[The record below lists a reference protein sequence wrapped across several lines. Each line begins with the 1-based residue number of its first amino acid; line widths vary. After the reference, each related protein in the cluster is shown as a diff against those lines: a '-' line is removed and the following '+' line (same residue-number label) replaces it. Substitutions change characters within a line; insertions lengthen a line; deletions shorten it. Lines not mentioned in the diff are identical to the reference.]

1 MRRLLLVVL
10 VAIAASAAA
19 PAPDRSVPQSPVQIQ
34 LSFAPVVSK
43 VAPAVVNVYARRVIR
58 QPVDPIF
65 QQFFGTSPMRS
76 RVEQSLGSGVIVRP
90 DGIILTNNHVI
101 EGGQDI
107 QVALQDR
114 REYQAKVVL
123 ADPRTDLAV
132 LRIDTKGEKLPS
144 LEFGDSDRLQVG
156 DLVLAIG
163 DPFGVGQT
171 VTSGIVSALARSNGG
186 ASDYQFFIQT
196 DAAINPGNS
205 GGALVS
211 MDGRLIGINSSIV
224 SSSGGNIGIGFAIPS
239 NMARVIVDG
248 ALGGGIKRTWF
259 GADGQAVTAEIS
271 KALGLPRP
279 NGVLISQ
286 VYPGSPAAQAGIAK
300 GDVVLAID
308 SFPITDSNALRYRV
322 VTHRPGDMVSIR
334 FWRSGTVKEVP
345 AKIALPPDEG
355 RDEGVIRG
363 QNPMEG
369 AKVANI
375 TPALADEMQMD
386 LMARGVV
393 VTAVDRASQAARFG
407 VQPGDIVRQLNGENV
422 ASVAQLKR
430 GLANSN
436 SWLMAFQRGDRILQ
450 LNVQ

>member
-1 MRRLLLVVL
+1 MRFLFAVVML
-10 VAIAASAAA
+10 AAA
-19 PAPDRSVPQSPVQIQ
+19 TSFADAADRAVPQSPAQMQ

-58 QPVDPIF
+58 QPVDPLF
-65 QQFFGTSPMRS
+65 QQFFGASPMRN

-90 DGIILTNNHVI
+90 DGIIVTNNHVI

-123 ADPRTDLAV
+123 ADPRTDLAI

-144 LEFGDSDRLQVG
+144 LDFGDSDKLQVG

-239 NMARVIVDG
+239 NMARVVLDG
-248 ALGGGIKRTWF
+248 ALGGGIKRPWF
-259 GADGQAVTAEIS
+259 GADGQAVTGDIS
-271 KALGLPRP
+271 RALGLQRP
-279 NGVLISQ
+279 EGVLVSR
-286 VYPGSPAAQAGIAK
+286 VYPASPAALAGIAK
-300 GDVVLAID
+300 GDVLLAID
-308 SFPITDSNALRYRV
+308 GFPITDSNVLRYRV
-322 VTHRPGDMVSIR
+322 VTHRAGDTVAVR
-334 FWRSGTVKEVP
+334 YWRSGAMRETTT
-345 AKIALPPDEG
+345 KIALPPDAG
-355 RDEGVIRG
+355 RDEGVIAGR
-363 QNPMEG
+363 NPMQG

-386 LMARGVV
+386 FMDKGVV
-393 VTAVDRASQAARFG
+393 VTAVERASQAARFG
-407 VQPGDIVRQLNGENV
+407 VQPGDVVRELNGEKITT
-422 ASVAQLKR
+422 AAQLKR
-430 GLANSN
+430 SLASTD
-436 SWLMAFQRGDRILQ
+436 SWLMAIQRGDRLLE

>member
-1 MRRLLLVVL
+1 MRFLIALVML
-10 VAIAASAAA
+10 ATLGGAGVAV
-19 PAPDRSVPQSPVQIQ
+19 DRAVPRSPVQIQ

-43 VAPAVVNVYARRVIR
+43 VAPAVVNVYARRVVR
-58 QPVDPIF
+58 QAVDPFF
-65 QQFFGTSPMRS
+65 QQFFGASPMRS

-90 DGIILTNNHVI
+90 DGIIVTNNHVI

-132 LRIDTKGEKLPS
+132 LRIDTKGEKLPA
-144 LEFGDSDRLQVG
+144 LEFGDSDKLQVG

-211 MDGRLIGINSSIV
+211 LDGKLIGINSSIV

-239 NMARVIVDG
+239 NMARVVVDG
-248 ALGGGIKRTWF
+248 ALGGGIKRPWF
-259 GADGQAVTAEIS
+259 GAGGQAVTADIS
-271 KALGLPRP
+271 RALGLQRP
-279 NGVLISQ
+279 EGVLVSE
-286 VYPGSPAAQAGIAK
+286 VYPSSPAAQAGLVK
-300 GDVVLAID
+300 GDVVQAID
-308 SFPITDSNALRYRV
+308 GFPTTDQNALRYRV
-322 VTHRPGDMVSIR
+322 VTHRPGDTVTVR
-334 FWRSGTVKEVP
+334 YWRSGATRE
-345 AKIALPPDEG
+345 ATTKIALPPDAG
-355 RDEGVIRG
+355 RDEGVIAG
-363 QNPMEG
+363 LNPMQG
-369 AKVANI
+369 ARVANI

-386 LMARGVV
+386 LMEKGVA
-393 VTAVDRASQAARFG
+393 VTAVERASQAARFG
-407 VQPGDIVRQLNGENV
+407 IQPGDIVRQLNGDKI
-422 ASVAQLKR
+422 ATVAQLR
-430 GLANSN
+430 RTLASADL
-436 SWLMAFQRGDRILQ
+436 WLMSVQRGDRILQ